1 MTTRSTKKLLNFS
14 HSLSAK
20 ARAQIQEIEGDFEE
34 IIVPC
39 QLDFEGK
46 SLDAQVNDIE
56 ASAPIRLM
64 QADLVVPPAF
74 AEAAY
79 LLAEGHLASGRDDK
93 PKSVWLKKEPGT
105 SPPVF
110 VLGGI
115 E

>member
-1 MTTRSTKKLLNFS
+1 MKKLLNFS
-14 HSLSAK
+14 HPLGEK
-20 ARAQIQEIEGDFEE
+20 AGNQIQEIEGDFEE
-34 IIVPC
+34 IVVPC
-39 QLDFEGK
+39 QLNFEGK
-46 SLDAQVNDIE
+46 SLEAQIADIE

-64 QADLVVPPAF
+64 QADLVIPPAF

-79 LLAEGHLASGRDDK
+79 LLAEGHLVSGLDHK
-93 PKSVWLKKEPGT
+93 GPKSVWLKKEPGT